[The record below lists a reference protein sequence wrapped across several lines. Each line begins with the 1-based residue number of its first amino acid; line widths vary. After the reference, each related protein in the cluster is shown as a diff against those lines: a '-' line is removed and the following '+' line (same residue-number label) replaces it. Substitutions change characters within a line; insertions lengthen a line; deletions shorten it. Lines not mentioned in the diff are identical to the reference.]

1 MDSSSEL
8 FIVRQLRSEEFQMK
22 EVIEAHLREYDK
34 KPDILVSTPG
44 RFHLIGEHSW
54 FCKDKTLSMAVNFPI
69 YIAITVRD
77 DAMVRFNFMQMNE
90 RKRCNL
96 SNLKFRKEDRWA
108 NSIKAMIYGFTS
120 GGFPVS
126 GMDITIWS
134 EILPSAGFGITTA
147 MKVGTAFGIK
157 SLCGCSE
164 VQMLQ
169 AIERGNKLFLGA
181 GNYVADIFAAMY
193 AQPNSCI
200 LTDHST
206 NTYDILPFQFENI
219 SILLTDA
226 RVPRISVW
234 NEATLMEPENVLLL
248 GELKERKSHVYG
260 GWQYE
265 ESSTEINEV
274 LSVVDEDMGRRLK
287 CIMLEHKYVVSAVDA
302 LQKQDFASFCKTV
315 SRSQDIMRDL
325 YLISCPEIDW
335 LVKRVQDFDT
345 TSVRNPNGCSRIT
358 GKGFGRCTYTI
369 LQTKDA
375 ELYKQKLVEYE
386 RIFGFH
392 PSCYDVQPAG
402 GVHLCDF

>member
-1 MDSSSEL
+1 
-8 FIVRQLRSEEFQMK
+8 MK
-22 EVIEAHLREYDK
+22 EVIETHLREYGK

-54 FCKDKTLSMAVNFPI
+54 FCKDKTLSMAVNLPI
-69 YIAITVRD
+69 YVAITVRD
-77 DAMVRFNFMQMNE
+77 DAMVRFNFIQMNE

-120 GGFPVS
+120 GGFSVS

-200 LTDHST
+200 LTDHAT

-287 CIMLEHKYVVSAVDA
+287 CIMLEHKYVISAVDA

-335 LVKRVQDFDT
+335 LVKRVQDFDM

-392 PSCYDVQPAG
+392 PSCYDVRPAG

>member
-1 MDSSSEL
+1 
-8 FIVRQLRSEEFQMK
+8 MK
-22 EVIEAHLREYDK
+22 EVIETHLREYDK

-54 FCKDKTLSMAVNFPI
+54 FCKDKTLSMAVNLPI
-69 YIAITVRD
+69 YVAITVRD
-77 DAMVRFNFMQMNE
+77 DAMVRFNFIQMNE

-120 GGFPVS
+120 GGFSVS

-200 LTDHST
+200 LTDHAT

-248 GELKERKSHVYG
+248 GELKERKNHVYG

-287 CIMLEHKYVVSAVDA
+287 CIMLEHKYVISAVDA

-335 LVKRVQDFDT
+335 LVKRVQDFDM

-392 PSCYDVQPAG
+392 PSCYDVRPAG

>member
-1 MDSSSEL
+1 
-8 FIVRQLRSEEFQMK
+8 MK
-22 EVIEAHLREYDK
+22 EVIETHLREYGK

-54 FCKDKTLSMAVNFPI
+54 FCKDKTLSMAVNLPI
-69 YIAITVRD
+69 YVAITVRD
-77 DAMVRFNFMQMNE
+77 DAMVRFNFIQMNE

-120 GGFPVS
+120 GGFSVS

-200 LTDHST
+200 LTDHAT

-248 GELKERKSHVYG
+248 GELKERKNHVYG

-287 CIMLEHKYVVSAVDA
+287 CIMLEHKYVISAVDA

-335 LVKRVQDFDT
+335 LVKRVQDFDM

-386 RIFGFH
+386 RIFGFD
-392 PSCYDVQPAG
+392 PSCYDVRPAG

>member
-1 MDSSSEL
+1 
-8 FIVRQLRSEEFQMK
+8 MK
-22 EVIEAHLREYDK
+22 EVIETHLREYGK

-54 FCKDKTLSMAVNFPI
+54 FCKDKTLSMAVNLPI
-69 YIAITVRD
+69 YVAITVRD
-77 DAMVRFNFMQMNE
+77 DAMVRFNFIQMNE

-120 GGFPVS
+120 GGFSVS

-200 LTDHST
+200 LTDHAT

-287 CIMLEHKYVVSAVDA
+287 CIMLEHKYVISVVEA

-335 LVKRVQDFDT
+335 LVKRVQDFDM

-386 RIFGFH
+386 RIFGFD
-392 PSCYDVQPAG
+392 PSCYDVRPAG

>member
-1 MDSSSEL
+1 
-8 FIVRQLRSEEFQMK
+8 MK
-22 EVIEAHLREYDK
+22 EVIETHLREYGK

-54 FCKDKTLSMAVNFPI
+54 FCKDKTLSMAVNLPI
-69 YIAITVRD
+69 YVAITVRD
-77 DAMVRFNFMQMNE
+77 DAMVRFNFIQMNE

-120 GGFPVS
+120 GGFSVS

-200 LTDHST
+200 LTDHAT

-248 GELKERKSHVYG
+248 GELKERKNYDYG

-274 LSVVDEDMGRRLK
+274 RSVVDEDMGRRLK
-287 CIMLEHKYVVSAVDA
+287 CIMLEHKYVISAVDA

-335 LVKRVQDFDT
+335 LVKRVQDFDM

-386 RIFGFH
+386 RIFGFD
-392 PSCYDVQPAG
+392 PSCYDVRPAG

>member
-1 MDSSSEL
+1 
-8 FIVRQLRSEEFQMK
+8 MK
-22 EVIEAHLREYDK
+22 EVIETHLREYGK

-54 FCKDKTLSMAVNFPI
+54 FCKDKTLSMAVNLPI
-69 YIAITVRD
+69 YVAITVRD
-77 DAMVRFNFMQMNE
+77 DAMVRFNFIQMNE

-120 GGFPVS
+120 GGFSVS

-200 LTDHST
+200 LTDHAT

-274 LSVVDEDMGRRLK
+274 LSVVDEDMGRRLM
-287 CIMLEHKYVVSAVDA
+287 CIMLEHKYVISAVDA

-335 LVKRVQDFDT
+335 LVKRVQDFDM

-392 PSCYDVQPAG
+392 PSCYDVRPAG

>member
-1 MDSSSEL
+1 
-8 FIVRQLRSEEFQMK
+8 MK
-22 EVIEAHLREYDK
+22 EVIETHLREYDK

-54 FCKDKTLSMAVNFPI
+54 FCKDKTLSMAVNLPI
-69 YIAITVRD
+69 YVAIAVRD
-77 DAMVRFNFMQMNE
+77 DAMVRFNFVQMNE

-120 GGFPVS
+120 GGFSVP

-181 GNYVADIFAAMY
+181 GNYVADIFAAVY

-200 LTDHST
+200 LTDHAT
-206 NTYDILPFQFENI
+206 NTHDILPFQFENI

-248 GELKERKSHVYG
+248 GELKERKNHVYG

-287 CIMLEHKYVVSAVDA
+287 CIMLEHKYVISVVEA

-335 LVKRVQDFDT
+335 LVKRVQDFDM

-392 PSCYDVQPAG
+392 PSCYDVRPAG

>member
-1 MDSSSEL
+1 
-8 FIVRQLRSEEFQMK
+8 MK
-22 EVIEAHLREYDK
+22 EVIETHLREYDK

-54 FCKDKTLSMAVNFPI
+54 FCKDKTLSMAVNLPI
-69 YIAITVRD
+69 YVAIAVRD
-77 DAMVRFNFMQMNE
+77 DAMVRFNFVQMNE

-120 GGFPVS
+120 GGFSVP

-181 GNYVADIFAAMY
+181 GNYVADIFAAVY

-200 LTDHST
+200 LTDHAT

-248 GELKERKSHVYG
+248 GELKERKNHVYG

-287 CIMLEHKYVVSAVDA
+287 CIMLEHKYVISVVEA

-335 LVKRVQDFDT
+335 LVKRVQDFDM

-392 PSCYDVQPAG
+392 PSCYDVLPAG

>member
-1 MDSSSEL
+1 
-8 FIVRQLRSEEFQMK
+8 MK
-22 EVIEAHLREYDK
+22 EVIETHLREYDK

-54 FCKDKTLSMAVNFPI
+54 FCKDKTLSMAVNLPI
-69 YIAITVRD
+69 YVAITVRD
-77 DAMVRFNFMQMNE
+77 DAMVRFNFVQMNE

-96 SNLKFRKEDRWA
+96 PNLKFRKEDRWA

-120 GGFPVS
+120 GGFSVP

-134 EILPSAGFGITTA
+134 DILPSAGFGITTA

-181 GNYVADIFAAMY
+181 GNYVADIFAAVY

-200 LTDHST
+200 LTDHAT

-287 CIMLEHKYVVSAVDA
+287 CIMLEHKYVISVVEA

-335 LVKRVQDFDT
+335 LVKRVQDFDM

-369 LQTKDA
+369 LQSKDA
-375 ELYKQKLVEYE
+375 ELYKQKLMEYE

-392 PSCYDVQPAG
+392 PSCYDVRPAG

>member
-1 MDSSSEL
+1 
-8 FIVRQLRSEEFQMK
+8 MK
-22 EVIEAHLREYDK
+22 EVIETHLREYDK

-54 FCKDKTLSMAVNFPI
+54 FCKDKTLSMAVNLPI
-69 YIAITVRD
+69 YVAITVRD
-77 DAMVRFNFMQMNE
+77 DAMVRFNFIQMNE

-120 GGFPVS
+120 GGFSVP

-181 GNYVADIFAAMY
+181 GNYVADIFAAVY

-200 LTDHST
+200 LTDHAA

-248 GELKERKSHVYG
+248 GELKERKNHVYG

-287 CIMLEHKYVVSAVDA
+287 CIMLEHKYVISVVEA

-335 LVKRVQDFDT
+335 LVKRVQDFDM

-392 PSCYDVQPAG
+392 PSCYDVRPAG

>member
-1 MDSSSEL
+1 
-8 FIVRQLRSEEFQMK
+8 MK
-22 EVIEAHLREYDK
+22 EVIETHLREYDK

-54 FCKDKTLSMAVNFPI
+54 FCKDKTLSMAVNLPI
-69 YIAITVRD
+69 YVAITVRD
-77 DAMVRFNFMQMNE
+77 DAMVRFNFIQMNE

-120 GGFPVS
+120 GGFSVS

-200 LTDHST
+200 LTDHAT

-287 CIMLEHKYVVSAVDA
+287 CIMLEHKYVISVVEA

-335 LVKRVQDFDT
+335 LVKRVQDFDM

-386 RIFGFH
+386 RIFGFD
-392 PSCYDVQPAG
+392 PSCYDVRPAG

>member
-1 MDSSSEL
+1 
-8 FIVRQLRSEEFQMK
+8 MK
-22 EVIEAHLREYDK
+22 EVIETHLREYGK

-54 FCKDKTLSMAVNFPI
+54 FCKDKTLSMAVNLPI
-69 YIAITVRD
+69 YVAITVRD
-77 DAMVRFNFMQMNE
+77 DAMVRFNFIQMNE

-120 GGFPVS
+120 GGFSVS

-200 LTDHST
+200 LTDHAT

-219 SILLTDA
+219 SILLPDA

-287 CIMLEHKYVVSAVDA
+287 CIMLEHKYVISAVDA

-335 LVKRVQDFDT
+335 LVKRVQDFDM

-386 RIFGFH
+386 RIFGFD
-392 PSCYDVQPAG
+392 PSCYDVRPAG

>member
-1 MDSSSEL
+1 
-8 FIVRQLRSEEFQMK
+8 MK
-22 EVIEAHLREYDK
+22 EVIETHLREYDK

-54 FCKDKTLSMAVNFPI
+54 FCKDKTLSMAVNLPI
-69 YIAITVRD
+69 YVAIAVRD
-77 DAMVRFNFMQMNE
+77 DAMVRFNFVQMNE

-120 GGFPVS
+120 GGFSVP

-181 GNYVADIFAAMY
+181 GNYVADIFAAVY

-200 LTDHST
+200 LTDHAT

-248 GELKERKSHVYG
+248 GELKERKNHVYG

-287 CIMLEHKYVVSAVDA
+287 CIMLEHKYVISVVEA

-335 LVKRVQDFDT
+335 LVKRVQDFDM

-369 LQTKDA
+369 LQTKDS

-392 PSCYDVQPAG
+392 PSCYDVRPAG

>member
-1 MDSSSEL
+1 
-8 FIVRQLRSEEFQMK
+8 MK
-22 EVIEAHLREYDK
+22 EVIETHLREYDK

-54 FCKDKTLSMAVNFPI
+54 FCKDKTLSMAVNLPI
-69 YIAITVRD
+69 YVAIAVRD
-77 DAMVRFNFMQMNE
+77 DAMVRFNFVQMNE

-120 GGFPVS
+120 GGFSVP

-181 GNYVADIFAAMY
+181 GNYVADIFAAVY

-200 LTDHST
+200 LTDHAT

-248 GELKERKSHVYG
+248 GELKERKNYVYG

-287 CIMLEHKYVVSAVDA
+287 CIMLEHKYVISVVEA

-335 LVKRVQDFDT
+335 LVKRVQDFDM

-392 PSCYDVQPAG
+392 PSCYDVRPAG

>member
-1 MDSSSEL
+1 
-8 FIVRQLRSEEFQMK
+8 MK
-22 EVIEAHLREYDK
+22 EVIETHLREYGK

-54 FCKDKTLSMAVNFPI
+54 FCKDKTLSMAVNLPI
-69 YIAITVRD
+69 YVAITVRD
-77 DAMVRFNFMQMNE
+77 DAMVRFNFIQMNE

-120 GGFPVS
+120 GGFSVS

-200 LTDHST
+200 LTDHAT

-287 CIMLEHKYVVSAVDA
+287 CIMLEHKYVISAVDA

-335 LVKRVQDFDT
+335 LVKRVQDFDM

-386 RIFGFH
+386 RIFGFD
-392 PSCYDVQPAG
+392 PSCYDVRPAG

>member
-1 MDSSSEL
+1 
-8 FIVRQLRSEEFQMK
+8 MK
-22 EVIEAHLREYDK
+22 EVIETHLREYGK

-54 FCKDKTLSMAVNFPI
+54 FCKDKTLSMAVNLPI
-69 YIAITVRD
+69 YVAITVRD
-77 DAMVRFNFMQMNE
+77 DAMVRFNFIQMNE

-120 GGFPVS
+120 GGFSVS

-200 LTDHST
+200 LTDHAT

-248 GELKERKSHVYG
+248 GELKERKNHVYG

-287 CIMLEHKYVVSAVDA
+287 CIMLEYKYVISVVEA

-335 LVKRVQDFDT
+335 LVKRVQDFDM

-392 PSCYDVQPAG
+392 PSCYDVRPAG

>member
-1 MDSSSEL
+1 
-8 FIVRQLRSEEFQMK
+8 MK
-22 EVIEAHLREYDK
+22 EVIETHLREYDK

-54 FCKDKTLSMAVNFPI
+54 FCKDKTLSMAVNLPI
-69 YIAITVRD
+69 YVAIAVRD
-77 DAMVRFNFMQMNE
+77 DAMVRFNFVQMNE

-120 GGFPVS
+120 GGFSVP

-181 GNYVADIFAAMY
+181 GNYVADIFAAVY

-200 LTDHST
+200 LTDHAT

-248 GELKERKSHVYG
+248 GELKERKNHVYG

-287 CIMLEHKYVVSAVDA
+287 CIMLEHKYVISVVEA

-335 LVKRVQDFDT
+335 LVKRVQDFDM

-392 PSCYDVQPAG
+392 PSCYDVRPAG

>member
-1 MDSSSEL
+1 
-8 FIVRQLRSEEFQMK
+8 MK
-22 EVIEAHLREYDK
+22 EVIETHLREYDK

-54 FCKDKTLSMAVNFPI
+54 FCKDKTLSMAVNLPI
-69 YIAITVRD
+69 YVAITVRD
-77 DAMVRFNFMQMNE
+77 DAMVRFNFIQMNE

-120 GGFPVS
+120 GGFSVS

-200 LTDHST
+200 LTDHAT

-287 CIMLEHKYVVSAVDA
+287 CIMLEHKYVISAVDA

-335 LVKRVQDFDT
+335 LVKRVQDFDM

-386 RIFGFH
+386 RIFGFD
-392 PSCYDVQPAG
+392 PSCYDVRPAG